1 MLMCLGALDSAVPT
15 SLRRP
20 IRNTDSSNEFLI
32 GGALGGLPSLDGHK
46 FECVDCVGTW
56 ADYDTVSLDT

>member
-1 MLMCLGALDSAVPT
+1 MLARLGALDSAVPT

-20 IRNTDSSNEFLI
+20 TRNTDSSNEFLI
-32 GGALGGLPSLDGHK
+32 GGALGDLLSLDGHK

-56 ADYDTVSLDT
+56 ADYDTVRVDT